1 MDNLESIY
9 GGNFTISGNK
19 NLKSLKGLNNLTSII
34 HPNGNSRAIEIF
46 ENPKLS
52 EYCAIK
58 KIVSNSD
65 NKFYLITTN
74 NLYNPTIEDIKKNCN

>member
-1 MDNLESIY
+1 M
-9 GGNFTISGNK
+9 
-19 NLKSLKGLNNLTSII
+19 KSLKGLNNLTSII
-34 HPNGNSRAIEIF
+34 NPYGSSRGMEII

-65 NKFYLITTN
+65 NKFYLSTRN